1 MNKKV
6 RNLALRGLL
15 SLKAKENKILGLD
28 EFEAKA
34 PKTKMAVDVL
44 KNIGL
49 DNKKVLFVLGTKNE
63 ATEKSFR
70 NIKNLKYI
78 HASYLNPADL
88 MKYDT
93 VLMLEDALT
102 HINTK

>member
-15 SLKAKENKILGLD
+15 SMKAQENKILGLD
-28 EFEAKA
+28 AFDTKE
-34 PKTKMAVDVL
+34 PKTKLAVDVL

-49 DNKKVLFVLGTKNE
+49 DNKKVLFVLGTKND

-78 HASYLNPADL
+78 HANYLNPADL

>member
-1 MNKKV
+1 M
-6 RNLALRGLL
+6 
-15 SLKAKENKILGLD
+15 KAKENKILGLD
-28 EFEAKA
+28 EFETKE
-34 PKTKMAVDVL
+34 PKTKLAADVL

-49 DNKKVLFVLGTKNE
+49 DNTKVLFVLGAKND
-63 ATEKSFR
+63 AVEKSFR
-70 NIKNLKYI
+70 NIKNVKYI

>member
-15 SLKAKENKILGLD
+15 SMKAKANQIIGLD
-28 EFEAKA
+28 EFDTKE
-34 PKTKMAVDVL
+34 PKTKLAVDVL

-49 DNKKVLFVLGTKNE
+49 DNKKVLFVLGVKND

-70 NIKNLKYI
+70 NIRGVKYI

-102 HINTK
+102 QINAK